1 MKRAALM
8 VGLSLVLIL
17 GMSNPG
23 VSAEAEY
30 AAMIMDM
37 QNGAAVYASGL
48 LEGEPVEIGG
58 FLNASDEINI
68 PEGIKLVL
76 TYFATSKREEIQGP
90 TKIVITPTQSKP
102 LEAGSAAIKQE
113 KIAYVPPKSNIENIH
128 ARTFGNIA
136 FRSVSPGSKPN
147 IGLPVLSLL
156 NTKLIAGAP
165 VELRWRKMG
174 EVQEYVAKLFD
185 ENDKLVQEIKTTHN
199 RAAFKNENLKPGEFY
214 HWSLEA
220 MKKGESVEKAT
231 GEFKILSTAE
241 TNTLKTVKENIQK
254 RFPDDSIEGLLSLN
268 LLYQGH
274 GLHDNAV
281 TVLLKLHKMH
291 PQNSVVVNQ
300 LNNLNPAILA
310 AN

>member
-1 MKRAALM
+1 MKRAAWM
-8 VGLSLVLIL
+8 VGLSLALIL

-23 VSAEAEY
+23 VSADTEY

-37 QNGAAVYASGL
+37 QNGAATYAKGIL
-48 LEGEPVEIGG
+48 ADEPLEIGG
-58 FLNASDEINI
+58 FLNPSDEINI
-68 PEGIKLVL
+68 PEGVNLVL
-76 TYFATSKREEIQGP
+76 TYFATSKREEIKGP
-90 TKIVITPTQSKP
+90 AKIVITPTQSKP
-102 LEAGSAAIKQE
+102 LEESSAAIKQE
-113 KIAYVPPKSNIENIH
+113 KIAYMPSKSNIEDIH

-136 FRSVSPGSKPN
+136 FRSVSPGSKPQ

-156 NTKLIAGAP
+156 NTKLIAGSP
-165 VELRWRKMG
+165 VELKWRKIPG
-174 EVQEYVAKLFD
+174 AKEYMAKLFD
-185 ENDKLVQEIKTTHN
+185 ENDNLVQEIKTTHN
-199 RAAFKNENLKPGEFY
+199 QVAFKHEKLESGKSY
-214 HWSLEA
+214 HWILEA
-220 MKKGESVEKAT
+220 IKEGESVEKAT

-241 TNTLKTVKENIQK
+241 TNTLKTVKNNIQK

-274 GLHDNAV
+274 GLHDNAI

-291 PQNSVVVNQ
+291 PLNSVVINQ